1 MFDSGISVE
10 SFIKDIKIEADIAPD
25 ITDTKYI
32 SWINAL
38 EQVLYSD
45 IIREQRKVDI
55 EVLNSEGEYISKV
68 PITKGENEADVRF
81 EDIISVF
88 KGETQLIKTSL
99 LSGGIFDDCWFNN
112 GGVLW
117 VNTTLTSEDKKIT
130 VFYHVR
136 PAEKS
141 VDDGEKSVDDG
152 ESIMLPAEFMD
163 LMYSYVRAEAYKY
176 ANEDALSAKWQA
188 EYNARLEIFKAWIDA
203 RRPSFGM

>member
-10 SFIKDIKIEADIAPD
+10 SFIKDIKSEADIAPD

-55 EVLNSEGEYISKV
+55 DKADIEVLNSEGECINKV
-68 PITKGENEADVRF
+68 PIETDENEADVRF

-112 GGVLW
+112 GSALW
-117 VNTTLTSEDKKIT
+117 VNTTFKNEDKKIT

-141 VDDGEKSVDDG
+141 SANEEV
-152 ESIMLPAEFMD
+152 INLPAEFMD

-188 EYNARLEIFKAWIDA
+188 EYNARLEIFKAWVDA

>member
-1 MFDSGISVE
+1 MFDSGISVK
-10 SFIKDIKIEADIAPD
+10 SFIQDIKSEADIAPD

-55 EVLNSEGEYISKV
+55 EVSNSEGEYINKV
-68 PITKGENEADVRF
+68 PITKCANEADVRF

-99 LSGGIFDDCWFNN
+99 LSGGIFNDSWFNN

-117 VNTTLTSEDKKIT
+117 VKTTFKNEDKKIT

-141 VDDGEKSVDDG
+141 SANEEV
-152 ESIMLPAEFMD
+152 INLPAEFMD

-188 EYNARLEIFKAWIDA
+188 EYNARLEIFKAWVDA

>member
-1 MFDSGISVE
+1 MFDSGISVK
-10 SFIKDIKIEADIAPD
+10 SFIDDIKSEADIAPD
-25 ITDTKYI
+25 ITDAKYI

-45 IIREQRKVDI
+45 IILEQRKADI
-55 EVLNSEGEYISKV
+55 AVSDSEGEYIKKV
-68 PITKGENEADVRF
+68 PIKKVENEADVRF

-88 KGETQLIKTSL
+88 KGDTQLIKTSL

-112 GGVLW
+112 GGALW
-117 VNTTLTSEDKKIT
+117 VNTTFKNEDNKIT

-141 VDDGEKSVDDG
+141 GADGEN
-152 ESIMLPAEFMD
+152 IMLPAEFMD

-176 ANEDALSAKWQA
+176 ANEDALSAKWQV
-188 EYNARLEIFKAWIDA
+188 EYNARLDTFIAWINA

>member
-1 MFDSGISVE
+1 MFDSNITVA
-10 SFIKDIKIEADIAPD
+10 SFISDIKSEADIAPD

-55 EVLNSEGEYISKV
+55 EVLDSEGEYIGKV
-68 PITKGENEADVRF
+68 PIGKGENEADVRF

-117 VNTTLTSEDKKIT
+117 VNTTFENVNNTIT
-130 VFYHVR
+130 VYYHIR

-141 VDDGEKSVDDG
+141 VGDGKK
-152 ESIMLPAEFMD
+152 IMLPAEFMD

-188 EYNARLEIFKAWIDA
+188 EYNARLEIFKAWVDA

>member
-1 MFDSGISVE
+1 MFDSKITVA
-10 SFIKDIKIEADIAPD
+10 SFISDIKSEADIAPD

-55 EVLNSEGEYISKV
+55 AVPDSEGEYIHKV
-68 PITKGENEADVRF
+68 PFEEGKNEADVRF

-99 LSGGIFDDCWFNN
+99 LSGGIFNDCWFNN

-117 VNTTLTSEDKKIT
+117 VNTTFENVNNTIT
-130 VFYHVR
+130 VYYHVR

-141 VDDGEKSVDDG
+141 SANEEV
-152 ESIMLPAEFMD
+152 INLPAEFMD

-188 EYNARLEIFKAWIDA
+188 EYNARLEIFKAWVDA

>member
-10 SFIKDIKIEADIAPD
+10 SFIKDIKSEADIAPD
-25 ITDTKYI
+25 ITDAKYI

-55 EVLNSEGEYISKV
+55 EVLDFKGEYIDKV
-68 PITKGENEADVRF
+68 PITKGANEADVRF

-99 LSGGIFDDCWFNN
+99 LSGGIFNDSWFNN

-117 VNTTLTSEDKKIT
+117 VNTTLTSEDDTIT

-141 VDDGEKSVDDG
+141 GADGEK
-152 ESIMLPAEFMD
+152 IMLPAEFMD

-188 EYNARLEIFKAWIDA
+188 EYNARLEIFKAWVDA

>member
-1 MFDSGISVE
+1 MFDSGISVNL
-10 SFIKDIKIEADIAPD
+10 FIKDIKSEADIAPD

-45 IIREQRKVDI
+45 IIREQRKADI
-55 EVLNSEGEYISKV
+55 DVSNSIGEYIKKV

-99 LSGGIFDDCWFNN
+99 LSGGIFNDSWFNN
-112 GGVLW
+112 GSALW
-117 VNTTLTSEDKKIT
+117 VNTTFENVNNTIT

-141 VDDGEKSVDDG
+141 GADGEN
-152 ESIMLPAEFMD
+152 IMLPAEFMD

>member
-1 MFDSGISVE
+1 MFDSGISVK
-10 SFIKDIKIEADIAPD
+10 SFIQDIKSEADIAPD
-25 ITDTKYI
+25 ITDAKYI

-55 EVLNSEGEYISKV
+55 EVLNSEGEYINKV
-68 PITKGENEADVRF
+68 PIETDENEADVRF

-88 KGETQLIKTSL
+88 KGDTQLIKTSL
-99 LSGGIFDDCWFNN
+99 LSGGIFNDCWFNN

-117 VNTTLTSEDKKIT
+117 VNTTFKNEDDTIT

-141 VDDGEKSVDDG
+141 SANEEV
-152 ESIMLPAEFMD
+152 INLPAEFMD

-188 EYNARLEIFKAWIDA
+188 EYNARLEIFKAWVDA

>member
-1 MFDSGISVE
+1 MFDSGISVK
-10 SFIKDIKIEADIAPD
+10 SFIQDIKSEADIAPD

-55 EVLNSEGEYISKV
+55 EMLDSEGEYIDKV
-68 PITKGENEADVRF
+68 EIKKGKDEADVRF

-88 KGETQLIKTSL
+88 KGEKQLIKTSL
-99 LSGGIFDDCWFNN
+99 LSGGIFNDCWFNN
-112 GGVLW
+112 GSALW
-117 VNTTLTSEDKKIT
+117 VNTTLSEDKKIT
-130 VFYHVR
+130 VYYHVR
-136 PAEKS
+136 PEEKS
-141 VDDGEKSVDDG
+141 GAVGEN
-152 ESIMLPAEFMD
+152 IMLPAEFID

-188 EYNARLEIFKAWIDA
+188 EYNARLEIFKAWVDS

>member
-1 MFDSGISVE
+1 MFDSKITVA
-10 SFIKDIKIEADIAPD
+10 SFIKDIKSEADIAPD

-45 IIREQRKVDI
+45 IIREQRKVEI
-55 EVLNSEGEYISKV
+55 AVLNSEGEYIKKV
-68 PITKGENEADVRF
+68 EIEKGNNEADVRF

-88 KGETQLIKTSL
+88 KGDTQLIKTSL
-99 LSGGIFDDCWFNN
+99 LSGGIFNDSWFNN

-117 VNTTLTSEDKKIT
+117 VNTTFENINNTIT

-141 VDDGEKSVDDG
+141 GAVGEN
-152 ESIMLPAEFMD
+152 IMLPAEFMD

-188 EYNARLEIFKAWIDA
+188 EYNARLEIFKAWVDA

>member
-10 SFIKDIKIEADIAPD
+10 SFIKDIKSEADIAPD

-55 EVLNSEGEYISKV
+55 DVLNSEGEYINKA
-68 PITKGENEADVRF
+68 PIETDENEADVRF

-99 LSGGIFDDCWFNN
+99 LSGGIFNDSWFNN

-117 VNTTLTSEDKKIT
+117 VNTTLTSEDDTIT

-141 VDDGEKSVDDG
+141 VGDGKK
-152 ESIMLPAEFMD
+152 IMLPAEFMD

>member
-1 MFDSGISVE
+1 MFDSGISVK
-10 SFIKDIKIEADIAPD
+10 SFIDDIKAEADIAPD

-55 EVLNSEGEYISKV
+55 EVLNSEGEYIDKV
-68 PITKGENEADVRF
+68 EIKKDENEADVRF

-88 KGETQLIKTSL
+88 KGDTQLIKTSL
-99 LSGGIFDDCWFNN
+99 LSGGIFNDCWFNN

-141 VDDGEKSVDDG
+141 SANEEV
-152 ESIMLPAEFMD
+152 INLPAEFMD

-188 EYNARLEIFKAWIDA
+188 EYNARLEIFKAWVDA

>member
-10 SFIKDIKIEADIAPD
+10 SFIKDIKSEADIAPD
-25 ITDTKYI
+25 ITDAKYI

-45 IIREQRKVDI
+45 IIREQRKADV
-55 EVLNSEGEYISKV
+55 EVLNSEGEYIKKL
-68 PITKGENEADVRF
+68 PIETDENEADVRF

-88 KGETQLIKTSL
+88 KGDTQLIKTSL
-99 LSGGIFDDCWFNN
+99 LSGGIFNDSWFNN
-112 GGVLW
+112 GGALW
-117 VNTTLTSEDKKIT
+117 VNTTFKNEDKKIT
-130 VFYHVR
+130 VYYHVR

-141 VDDGEKSVDDG
+141 GDG
-152 ESIMLPAEFMD
+152 ESIMLPVEFMD

>member
-1 MFDSGISVE
+1 MFDSGISVK
-10 SFIKDIKIEADIAPD
+10 SFIQDIKSEADIAPD
-25 ITDTKYI
+25 ITDAKYI

-45 IIREQRKVDI
+45 IILEQRKADI
-55 EVLNSEGEYISKV
+55 SVSDSEGEYIKKV
-68 PITKGENEADVRF
+68 PIKKVENEADVRF

-99 LSGGIFDDCWFNN
+99 LSGGIFNDCWFNN

-117 VNTTLTSEDKKIT
+117 VNTTFKNEDDTIT

-141 VDDGEKSVDDG
+141 SANEEV
-152 ESIMLPAEFMD
+152 INLPAEFMD

-188 EYNARLEIFKAWIDA
+188 EYNARLEIFKAWVDA

>member
-1 MFDSGISVE
+1 MFDSGISVK
-10 SFIKDIKIEADIAPD
+10 SFIQDIKSEADIAPD

-45 IIREQRKVDI
+45 IIREQRRVDI
-55 EVLNSEGEYISKV
+55 DVLNSEGEYINKA
-68 PITKGENEADVRF
+68 PIETDENEADVRF

-88 KGETQLIKTSL
+88 KGKTQLIKTSL
-99 LSGGIFDDCWFNN
+99 LSGGIFNDCWFNN

-117 VNTTLTSEDKKIT
+117 VNTTFKNEDDTIT

-141 VDDGEKSVDDG
+141 GDDGEN
-152 ESIMLPAEFMD
+152 IMLPAEFMD

-176 ANEDALSAKWQA
+176 ANEDDLAAKWQA
-188 EYNARLEIFKAWIDA
+188 EYNARLEIFKAWVDA

>member
-1 MFDSGISVE
+1 MFDSGISVN
-10 SFIKDIKIEADIAPD
+10 SFIQDIKSEADIAPD
-25 ITDTKYI
+25 ITDAKYI

-55 EVLNSEGEYISKV
+55 EVLDSEGEYIGKV
-68 PITKGENEADVRF
+68 EIKKGKNEADVRF

-88 KGETQLIKTSL
+88 KDEKQLIKTSL
-99 LSGGIFDDCWFNN
+99 LSGGIFNDCWFNN

-117 VNTTLTSEDKKIT
+117 VNTTLKNEDDTIT

-141 VDDGEKSVDDG
+141 GANEEV
-152 ESIMLPAEFMD
+152 INLPAEFMD

-188 EYNARLEIFKAWIDA
+188 EYNARLEIFKAWVDA

>member
-1 MFDSGISVE
+1 MFDSGISVK
-10 SFIKDIKIEADIAPD
+10 SFIQDIKSEADIAPD
-25 ITDTKYI
+25 ITDAKYI

-45 IIREQRKVDI
+45 IIREQRKADI
-55 EVLNSEGEYISKV
+55 EELDSKGEYFYKV
-68 PITKGENEADVRF
+68 PIETDENEADVRF

-88 KGETQLIKTSL
+88 KGDTQLIKTSL
-99 LSGGIFDDCWFNN
+99 LSGGIFNDSWFNN
-112 GGVLW
+112 GGALW
-117 VNTTLTSEDKKIT
+117 VNTTLTSEDDTIT
-130 VFYHVR
+130 VYYYVR
-136 PAEKS
+136 PKEKS
-141 VDDGEKSVDDG
+141 SANE
-152 ESIMLPAEFMD
+152 EAINLPAEFMD

>member
-10 SFIKDIKIEADIAPD
+10 SFIEDIKSEADIAPD

-55 EVLNSEGEYISKV
+55 EEPDSEGEYINKV
-68 PITKGENEADVRF
+68 EIKKGKNEADVRF

-117 VNTTLTSEDKKIT
+117 VNTTFKNEDKKIIT

-141 VDDGEKSVDDG
+141 GDG

>member
-1 MFDSGISVE
+1 MFDSGISVK
-10 SFIKDIKIEADIAPD
+10 SFIQDIKSEADIAPD

-45 IIREQRKVDI
+45 IIREQR
-55 EVLNSEGEYISKV
+55 EAGFVLVNYKGEYIGKV
-68 PITKGENEADVRF
+68 SIEKGNNEADVRF

-88 KGETQLIKTSL
+88 KGDTQLIKTSL
-99 LSGGIFDDCWFNN
+99 LSGGIFNDCWFNN

-117 VNTTLTSEDKKIT
+117 VNTTFKNEDDTIT

-141 VDDGEKSVDDG
+141 SANEEV
-152 ESIMLPAEFMD
+152 INLPAEFMD

-188 EYNARLEIFKAWIDA
+188 EYNARLEIFKAWVDA

>member
-10 SFIKDIKIEADIAPD
+10 SFIKDIKSEADIAPD

-45 IIREQRKVDI
+45 IIREQR
-55 EVLNSEGEYISKV
+55 EAGFVLVNYKGEYIGKV
-68 PITKGENEADVRF
+68 SIEKGNNEADVRF

-88 KGETQLIKTSL
+88 KGDTQLIKTSL
-99 LSGGIFDDCWFNN
+99 LSGGIFNDCWFNN

-117 VNTTLTSEDKKIT
+117 VNTTFKNEDDTIT

-141 VDDGEKSVDDG
+141 SANEEV
-152 ESIMLPAEFMD
+152 INLPAEFMD

>member
-1 MFDSGISVE
+1 MFDSGISVK
-10 SFIKDIKIEADIAPD
+10 SFIQDIKSEADIAPD

-55 EVLNSEGEYISKV
+55 EVLDSEGEYIDKDE
-68 PITKGENEADVRF
+68 IKKGKDEADVRF

-99 LSGGIFDDCWFNN
+99 LSGGIFNDSWFNN

-117 VNTTLTSEDKKIT
+117 VNTTFKNEDKKIT

-141 VDDGEKSVDDG
+141 GANEEV
-152 ESIMLPAEFMD
+152 INLPAEFMD